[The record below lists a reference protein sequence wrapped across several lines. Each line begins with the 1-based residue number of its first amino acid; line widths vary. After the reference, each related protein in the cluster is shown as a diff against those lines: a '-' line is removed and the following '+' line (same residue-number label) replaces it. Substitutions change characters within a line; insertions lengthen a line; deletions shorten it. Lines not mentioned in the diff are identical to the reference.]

1 MDNKLQILL
10 KKVTPF
16 LAVPVGCQESLRE
29 GWGRVSP
36 SSFHNVYEPSVMG
49 VPCSDTVSHE
59 RTPPQPV
66 ALALSAH
73 LLP

>member
-16 LAVPVGCQESLRE
+16 LAVPVGCQESLGER
-29 GWGRVSP
+29 WGHVSP
-36 SSFHNVYEPSVMG
+36 SPFHSVYEPSVMG

-59 RTPPQPV
+59 HTPPQPM

-73 LLP
+73 FLP